1 MNGTTGYIYVNGN
14 QVAND
19 TLNVPN
25 NITRENNYI
34 GKSDLNAD
42 AIYDEF
48 KIYKVALS
56 TNDILNEYQSS
67 LINGK

>member
-25 NITRENNYI
+25 NITRINNYI

-48 KIYKVALS
+48 KIYEGALS
-56 TNDILNEYQSS
+56 SSNIMNEYK
-67 LINGK
+67 INSNYGK